1 MLNFIEK
8 ALKRPKMRSFE
19 GARRRREKFWG
30 ILRVWEKKLITFP
43 PLVNRRS
50 ETRGGKVIINST
62 DTVTKAQLTETKQA
76 CIGHFRKLAPS
87 EFTGV
92 SPAKPVRKF

>member
-1 MLNFIEK
+1 MNAVIFVRIAIEK

-43 PLVNRRS
+43 PLLIADLKQ
-50 ETRGGKVIINST
+50 GG
-62 DTVTKAQLTETKQA
+62 E
-76 CIGHFRKLAPS
+76 KL
-87 EFTGV
+87 
-92 SPAKPVRKF
+92 